1 MFNYIAPEQQS
12 VAGKPVYK
20 YPADLGNPPHE
31 KWILFEVRTGRHIG
45 RTGMNMEGQDA
56 DRTLAAVALYLPSG
70 ALTSSQG
77 ISWQEEAYGAAVG
90 AALER
95 AYQQGKAPEGQA
107 PAAGSGG
114 ISSIMSA
121 ISGAASGVGAGAASK
136 GVETVTSAID
146 KINQGAGVSGAN
158 STAALEGFL
167 GKTVNPR
174 TDVLFKNVDYR
185 THRMSFKLV
194 PRSYGE
200 ALDISR
206 ILNVLQYYSL
216 PSYGGAAGETSFFI
230 GYPYEFVITMF
241 SQVSGGGHHIN
252 TIDRSVLQSIE
263 IDHAAGQQVA
273 FVDRRGEKQYF
284 PVATSLELSFKEV
297 RLRGRDVDVDG
308 LNPIFHGSN
317 NRIPTEIPISED
329 KRLVQSGTDTAIFST
344 IGTGAAAIEALGGA
358 EALGSIAT
366 AARIAGR

>member
-1 MFNYIAPEQQS
+1 MSNYIAPEQSS

-20 YPADLGNPPHE
+20 YPADLGTPPHE

-45 RTGMNMEGQDA
+45 RTGMNTEGQPA
-56 DRTLAAVALYLPSG
+56 DRTLAAVALYLPTG
-70 ALTSSQG
+70 ALTSSQD
-77 ISWQEEAYGAAVG
+77 ISWETEAYGAAVG
-90 AALER
+90 AALEK
-95 AYQQGKAPEGQA
+95 AYQQGQA
-107 PAAGSGG
+107 PTAQTPTAGGG
-114 ISSIMSA
+114 GLGGL
-121 ISGAASGVGAGAASK
+121 ISGIAQGVAAGAASK
-136 GVETVTSAID
+136 GVQDVTAAID
-146 KINQGAGVSGAN
+146 KINETAGVKGAD

-185 THRMSFKLV
+185 THRMSFKLM
-194 PRSYGE
+194 PRSYEE
-200 ALDISR
+200 ARTISN

-216 PSYGGAAGETSFFI
+216 PSYGGVAGETSFFI

-252 TIDRSVLQSIE
+252 TIDRSVLTTIE

-273 FVDRRGEKQYF
+273 FVDKRGETQYF

-308 LNPIFHGSN
+308 LNPIFRGTN
-317 NRIPTEIPISED
+317 NRMPSPELED
-329 KRLVQSGTDTAIFST
+329 PRLVQSGGDTAIMGT
-344 IGTGAAAIEALGGA
+344 IGAAKAAFNALGGA
-358 EALGSIAT
+358 QALGDIAK
-366 AARIAGR
+366 IAGR